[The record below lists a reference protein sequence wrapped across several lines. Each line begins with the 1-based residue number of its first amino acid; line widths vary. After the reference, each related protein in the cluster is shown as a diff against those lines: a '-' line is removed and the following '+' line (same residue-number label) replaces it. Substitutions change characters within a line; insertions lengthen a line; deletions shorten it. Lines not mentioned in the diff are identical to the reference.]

1 MIQIKNLKKSFGELE
16 VLKGIQLEI
25 PEGQATGLVGP
36 NGSGKTTLIKSI
48 LGLVKPDSGE
58 IVVNGTRLN
67 GNFAYRENIGYM
79 PQQPRYPENMTVR
92 ELFEFIKKVRKN
104 PATAET
110 ELIQQFN
117 LSEELDK
124 RLRTLSGG
132 NKQKVGAV
140 LAMMFDSPLLFLD
153 EPTAGLDP
161 QASFKFKER
170 VKSEKKKGKT
180 VMITSHIM
188 SELEQLVDHV
198 VFILDG
204 KIRYYGTID
213 DLLKENKEERL
224 EGAIARMMDIAEPAQ

>member
-1 MIQIKNLKKSFGELE
+1 MIQINNLKKSFGMLD
-16 VLKGIQLEI
+16 VLKGIQLDI
-25 PEGQATGLVGP
+25 PGGQATGLVGP

-48 LGLVKPDSGE
+48 LGLVKPDRGE

-67 GNFAYRENIGYM
+67 GNFNYREQIGYM

-92 ELFEFIKKVRKN
+92 ELLEFIKKVRKS
-104 PATAET
+104 PAIAET
-110 ELIQQFN
+110 ELIKQFN
-117 LSEELDK
+117 LPAELDK

-132 NKQKVGAV
+132 NKQKAGAV
-140 LAMMFDSPLLFLD
+140 LAMMFDSPMLFLD

-170 VKSEKKKGKT
+170 VKSEKKNGKT
-180 VMITSHIM
+180 VIITSHIM

-213 DLLKENKEERL
+213 NLLKENKEDRL
-224 EGAIARMMDIAEPAQ
+224 EGAIARMMDVAEPA